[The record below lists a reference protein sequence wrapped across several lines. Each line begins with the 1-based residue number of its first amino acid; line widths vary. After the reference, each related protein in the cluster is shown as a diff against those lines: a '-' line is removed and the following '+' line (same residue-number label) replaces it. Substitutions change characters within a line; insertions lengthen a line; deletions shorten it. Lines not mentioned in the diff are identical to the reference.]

1 MPLQPNDEKLYRAVI
16 NLQVN
21 EDFEVVKA
29 YIRRRHAEES
39 GKYSILVEDHKLR
52 WSQGRAQ
59 ELADLFNKFNPNFA
73 NNELEKLEKRARESE
88 AGKNLSKG

>member
-29 YIRRRHAEES
+29 YIRRRHAEEA
-39 GKYSILVEDHKLR
+39 GKYGIIAEDHKLR

-73 NNELEKLEKRARESE
+73 RDELDKLEKRMKESE
-88 AGKNLSKG
+88 AGKSLSKG